1 MIFFHEKVN
10 MLEYVMRI
18 KQIIKVDTTSKFN
31 QLQFDSQF
39 VRLYSIYFALFWITR
54 INIKLE
60 LEKKN
65 KINI

>member
-1 MIFFHEKVN
+1 MIFFLEKVN
-10 MLEYVMRI
+10 ILEYVMSI

-60 LEKKN
+60 LEKK
-65 KINI
+65 K

>member
-10 MLEYVMRI
+10 MLEYVMRT

-60 LEKKN
+60 LEKK
-65 KINI
+65 K

>member
-60 LEKKN
+60 LEKKI
-65 KINI
+65 K